1 MWKLFTGPQKW
12 KRKKFIG
19 CPLCATA
26 KHHSSLCQMGARRL
40 VGCARSWPKRMTP
53 ILEDKEK
60 SALETGIKGVGE
72 NIIKQVTIKLGH
84 EKSVKYPQVE
94 RLLNR
99 EVQTQGVFRDPQVIL
114 IELGIYGMQRETD
127 RGNHDRSSLMKFEL
141 NLIV

>member
-1 MWKLFTGPQKW
+1 
-12 KRKKFIG
+12 
-19 CPLCATA
+19 
-26 KHHSSLCQMGARRL
+26 
-40 VGCARSWPKRMTP
+40 MTR

-84 EKSVKYPQVE
+84 EKSVKYPQLE

-99 EVQTQGVFRDPQVIL
+99 EVQTQGVFRDPQAIL
-114 IELGIYGMQRETD
+114 IELGIYGRQRETD